1 MGKFNLCQKLAF
13 LIFSAAVLEGQGTG
27 AEAAEITSTYT
38 KIRLQDCSQTEP
50 ASKEG
55 TFGGSWECSGFQGQK
70 VYVAEGDLRMFVSFG
85 PSAAREPA
93 AAQTLPN
100 FNTINETL
108 EWRLRDGVAF
118 ATILRWFP
126 TLDDSGKTGS
136 VLIVTQLDPGGAI
149 CQIARIDAQ
158 ANKNANVLARNVADR
173 LAGKHDCSRGP
184 LIEGKPGV
192 LH

>member
-1 MGKFNLCQKLAF
+1 MGKFNLCQKLTF
-13 LIFSAAVLEGQGTG
+13 LAFSAVLLEVQWAE

-38 KIRLQDCSQTEP
+38 KIRLQDCTQTET
-50 ASKEG
+50 ASEES
-55 TFGGSWECSGFQGQK
+55 TFGGSWECAGLQGQK
-70 VYVAEGDLRMFVSFG
+70 VYVAEGDLRMFVSFS
-85 PSAAREPA
+85 PSAAQEPA
-93 AAQTLPN
+93 ATQTLPN

-108 EWRLRDGVAF
+108 EWRLRDGAAF

-136 VLIVTQLDPGGAI
+136 VLIVTQLDPGGAT

-173 LAGKHDCSRGP
+173 FAGQFDCSKGP
-184 LIEGKPGV
+184 LIEGLPGI
-192 LH
+192 LY